1 MDYNYLVNL
10 LVCTCPSCR
19 CLILDGISASLH
31 TSELQSIDGLGCTI
45 LSRNGCYLYRSCREV
60 RRSIGSDI
68 GSLYLNDN
76 VVYIGNSLGL
86 RYLVNY
92 YIYGWGVDKDPGKA
106 LELLDRY
113 SESGNDDVSSLYGN
127 YYYSLKDYDK
137 AAEYYTTAADS
148 GDAAAMRQ
156 LGQIYKQKNDYKT
169 SLEWYEKSAEAGDP
183 DGAREAGEYNL
194 YGFTG
199 EVDYEKAYDYFIKAA
214 ELYKEKNY
222 SRSLYPLVLR
232 HLGDMYSQGQG
243 VETDPDKAAEY
254 YALADEAEA
263 AQG

>member
-1 MDYNYLVNL
+1 MLGTLHSTGRGVGQDYTKATEWYWKAA
-10 LVCTCPSCR
+10 
-19 CLILDGISASLH
+19 DA
-31 TSELQSIDGLGCTI
+31 
-45 LSRNGCYLYRSCREV
+45 
-60 RRSIGSDI
+60 
-68 GSLYLNDN
+68 
-76 VVYIGNSLGL
+76 GNSLGL

-92 YIYGWGVDKDPGKA
+92 YIYGWGVDKDLGKA

-113 SESGNDDVSSLYGN
+113 SESGNDDVSGLYGN
-127 YYYSLKDYDK
+127 YYYTLKDYDK

-169 SLEWYEKSAEAGDP
+169 SLEWYEKSADAGDP

-222 SRSLYPLVLR
+222 SRSLYFLVLR